1 MGSILKKAKKT
12 AKKFVKNI
20 RKPISKITKG
30 IARGIAKVG
39 KSVMR
44 GISKITK
51 KLGPIG
57 MIGLSIAMPMAL
69 TALGGGATGGLI
81 GLQGGT
87 TGWMNSTNLFLKSI
101 GNVGNAIRTGYQA
114 TTGAISNAFS
124 SITRSITEGFSS
136 MGKGNN
142 IFSRISNGAK
152 ELFRNARATVQKF
165 KPFTSPGGSVDVTRQ
180 FARGP
185 ASWNNEFM
193 RHSMTNVQ
201 AHAALEAGVI
211 QGDQLVGQSWGKTGW
226 LTKANPMDKAIAE
239 TINKTYETNIMSNF
253 DGSARKA
260 FLDYKRAADASGQNY
275 NYQSIN
281 NMMKDNMTS
290 NIDGTASFDFNKSGD
305 FIYHEATMRPN
316 PHTVSGQSIQD
327 AHYTFNGDKTFKVN
341 GKSTLNKKFKSAAK
355 GTALDKLQESLLKKT
370 DTVLPDI
377 DYSLMG
383 DMTQKTDGATTYG
396 GTNIFG
402 SSGGSLL
409 EGVYDKDQQE
419 RILNYYRH
427 MNIVGSH

>member
-1 MGSILKKAKKT
+1 MGSVAKTIKKVTKVIK
-12 AKKFVKNI
+12 
-20 RKPISKITKG
+20 RPISKITKG
-30 IARGIAKVG
+30 IAKGIVKVG

-44 GISKITK
+44 GVGKLSN
-51 KLGPIG
+51 KLGPLG
-57 MIGLSIAMPMAL
+57 MIALSVAMPMAL

-239 TINKTYETNIMSNF
+239 TINKTYETNTMSFF
-253 DGSARKA
+253 DGNTKKA
-260 FLDYKRAADASGQNY
+260 FLDYKRAADASGQKY
-275 NYQSIN
+275 NYQNIDT
-281 NMMKDNMTS
+281 MMKDNFIINKDS
-290 NIDGTASFDFNKSGD
+290 GSIGFDFNRSGD
-305 FIYHEATMRPN
+305 YTYQEATMRAN
-316 PHTVSGQSIQD
+316 PHLDSGQSIQD
-327 AHYTFNGDKTFKVN
+327 ARYTFNGDKTFSAN
-341 GKSTLNKKFKSAAK
+341 GKKTLNKKSLAEAMKGKALSKLSA
-355 GTALDKLQESLLKKT
+355 SLLT
-370 DTVLPDI
+370 PSERIIPDVNW
-377 DYSLMG
+377 SLMG
-383 DMTQKTDGATTYG
+383 DMSQQTDGSTVYG
-396 GTNIFG
+396 GTTIKG
-402 SSGGSLL
+402 SSGGNLL
-409 EGVYDKDQQE
+409 EGVYNKDMQE